1 MAVPSSGTLS
11 LVGIR
16 AEIAN
21 NAYNA
26 NATINSSLKEMSD
39 GTTATINTGNSSSNR
54 PDGSAPHA
62 MSEFYSY
69 DHDISS
75 FNDNKSFDFDGANDY
90 LSGTGTL
97 AAAGTMKTS
106 GSVSVWVKL
115 DSMSSNGF
123 ICHWAAE
130 EGTDDQILLLYN
142 NAAGKIRGNVKFGGT
157 ANTVDSGSG
166 LENDGSWHHVAFT
179 WDSGSKTSA
188 NNIAKIYIDGSLTDS
203 DAIGNTWGGGE
214 APAFFSVGRNEIQDS
229 NYFNGHLNDLALFSD
244 VLTSS
249 EVSAIYNSGTP
260 KDESSHSG
268 LVAYYHFEN
277 YSDGDTS
284 YDNDIEPTENMALTI
299 NNSTNIDSSDTPSG

>member
-90 LSGTGTL
+90 LSYSNVGGSLENTG
-97 AAAGTMKTS
+97 S
-106 GSVSVWVKL
+106 ISVWVKL
-115 DSMSSNGF
+115 DSMSANGL
-123 ICHWAAE
+123 IWQITAE
-130 EGTDDQILLLYN
+130 EGTNNQLFILWH
-142 NAAGKIRGNVKFGGT
+142 NASGVIRGNVRLNGQS
-157 ANTVDSGSG
+157 NLVDSGTG
-166 LENDGSWHHVAFT
+166 LENDGNWHHVVMT
-179 WDSGSKTSA
+179 WLANSKTASLNRA
-188 NNIAKIYIDGSLTDS
+188 RLYVDGSQTDIDVIS
-203 DAIGNTWGGGE
+203 TEWSEDDP
-214 APAFFSVGRNEIQDS
+214 PATFIVGRNNIQS
-229 NYFNGHLNDLALFSD
+229 NAYFNGHINDLAVFSD
-244 VLTSS
+244 VLTAS
-249 EVSAIYNSGTP
+249 EVSSIYNSGSP
-260 KDESSHSG
+260 KDESGHAG
-268 LVAYYHFEN
+268 LLAYYTMEG
-277 YSDGDTS
+277 YSDNDTTVADDS
-284 YDNDIEPTENMALTI
+284 SNSNTLTI
-299 NNSTNIDSSDTPSG
+299 NNSTNIDSTDTP